1 MKGIYLTEQAKQE
14 IEAKIIE
21 LGKQLE
27 LVGNLFEEVVHDP
40 IEIKVSINLFEE
52 ILSSATILPVY
63 SSWDNVERFP
73 PDNESQSLKTLELK
87 NGVII
92 QPKQ

>member
-1 MKGIYLTEQAKQE
+1 MNGIYLTEQGKKE
-14 IEAKIIE
+14 IEAKMTE
-21 LGKQLE
+21 LEKLKNDTQATLE
-27 LVGNLFEEVVHDP
+27 WNEAVVM
-40 IEIKVSINLFEE
+40 INVYKE

-63 SSWDNVERFP
+63 SNWDDVERFP

-92 QPKQ
+92 QPK